1 MEFDKSK
8 VRVWHNRENI
18 VGKTFNYLTVLKD
31 LPNKNGK
38 RYVLCKCICG
48 KEIGV
53 YKSTLTQGLKK
64 SCGCRKY
71 ENHPYLR
78 SGSRKDALY
87 RIYASIKN
95 RCLNTKTPRYID
107 YGGRGIK
114 ICKEWLDDYSN
125 FHDWA
130 FCNGYSDGKNLS
142 IERKDVNGNYCPENC
157 CWIPKPEQNRNK
169 RNSHF
174 ITLNGKT
181 MILADWCRELGI
193 SSSLVV
199 HRIKDLGMSEEKA
212 LMTPVKR

>member
-1 MEFDKSK
+1 MELEKSR

-18 VGKTFNYLTVLKD
+18 VGKTFNYLTVLED

-71 ENHPYLR
+71 ENHQYLR

-87 RIYASIKN
+87 RIYASMKN
-95 RCLNTKTPRYID
+95 RCLNTKTSRYID

-212 LMTPVKR
+212 FMTPVKR